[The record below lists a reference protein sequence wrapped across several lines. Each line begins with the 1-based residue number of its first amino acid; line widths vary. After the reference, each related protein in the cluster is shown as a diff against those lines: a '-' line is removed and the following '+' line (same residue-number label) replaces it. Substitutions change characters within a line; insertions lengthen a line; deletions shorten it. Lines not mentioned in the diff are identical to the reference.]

1 MAHVAEPVD
10 LRSDTVTRP
19 GPEMRRAMAEA
30 TVGDDVY
37 REDPTINRLQERV
50 AELLGKEAALF
61 VPSGTMSNQL
71 CLRTLTRRGDEVIV
85 HEKAHVLNFE
95 GGSAAALSNLQL
107 RPLPGILGLLDPLDV
122 ENAIRSRGEHFARTG
137 AVEIENTHN
146 SCGGTIWPVERMKAV
161 ADVARAHGIPVH
173 LDGARLWNAHVASGT
188 PLDEYAANADSVS
201 VCFSKGLG
209 APVGSALA
217 GSAEFV
223 EEARYNRKRYGGAMR
238 QAGILAAAALYALDN
253 NVERLAIDHE
263 NAVRLAG
270 FLREVPKLEIT
281 HPVQTNIL
289 IVDVSPLGLTG
300 EQVLWALKEQGV
312 LCGLA
317 SPECVRFVTHMDVN
331 SRQMEL
337 AGEVAA
343 HVLTS
348 LSAEAKAPKATR

>member
-1 MAHVAEPVD
+1 MAQVVEPVD

-19 GPEMRRAMAEA
+19 GPEMRRAMADA
-30 TVGDDVY
+30 PVGDDVY
-37 REDPTINRLQERV
+37 REDPTINLLQDRV

-61 VPSGTMSNQL
+61 VPSGTMSNQI
-71 CLRTLTRRGDEVIV
+71 CLRTLTSRGDEVIV
-85 HEKAHVLNFE
+85 HEKAHILNFE

-107 RPLPGILGLLDPLDV
+107 RALPGILGLLHPVDV
-122 ENAIRSRGEHFARTG
+122 ERAVRSKGEHFPRTG

-161 ADVARAHGIPVH
+161 ADVARTLGIPVH

-188 PLDEYAANADSVS
+188 SLAAYAANADSVS

-217 GSAEFV
+217 GSLGFV

-238 QAGILAAAALYALDN
+238 QAGILAAAALYALDHN
-253 NVERLAIDHE
+253 IQRLAVDHD
-263 NAVRLAG
+263 NAIRLAG

-281 HPVQTNIL
+281 HPVQTNIV
-289 IVDVSPLGLTG
+289 IIDVSPLQLTG
-300 EQVLWALKEQGV
+300 EQVLVALKEHGV

-317 SPECVRFVTHMDVN
+317 SPECVRFVTHMDVS
-331 SRQMEL
+331 SRQIEV

-343 HVLTS
+343 HVLAS
-348 LSAEAKAPKATR
+348 LSAESKAARGRQ